1 MNIQFKL
8 EGRSRKQLAAAVS
21 EITGVP
27 AVYKFMPSC
36 SFEIGNFTVTRE
48 GYLEFDDNT
57 EIPVIKSLIDSLAEK
72 GFVTATVIPF
82 SEIEKVS
89 EESETE
95 PHSPTVPITAATDS
109 EPNNRFTVSMPREFF
124 DDVTFGK
131 LDRLIESK
139 TELFK
144 QAFKTASLNYKV
156 TDTEVQFPWFSDLSD
171 ETDFKAY
178 CDFISAFCKM
188 AKEQKRINKSQ
199 AQTDNPKFAMRVFL
213 IRLGF
218 VGDEHKV
225 TRKILLRNLSGS
237 AAYRKKG
244 ETGCSDED

>member
-36 SFEIGNFTVTRE
+36 AFEIGNFTITRE
-48 GYLEFDDNT
+48 GYLEFDDNI

-139 TELFK
+139 AELFK
-144 QAFKTASLNYKV
+144 QAFKTDSLNYKV

-171 ETDFKAY
+171 ETEFKAY
-178 CDFISAFCKM
+178 CDFIAAFCKM

-199 AQTDNPKFAMRVFL
+199 TQTDNPKFAMRVFL

-218 VGDEHKV
+218 VGDEHKAA
-225 TRKILLRNLSGS
+225 RKILLKNLSGS
-237 AAYRKKG
+237 SAFRKKAAN
-244 ETGCSDED
+244 DEISE

>member
-36 SFEIGNFTVTRE
+36 AFEIGEFTVTRE

-109 EPNNRFTVSMPREFF
+109 LVVSMPREFF

-144 QAFKTASLNYKV
+144 EAFRTDSLNYKV

-218 VGDEHKV
+218 VGDEHKA

-244 ETGCSDED
+244 ERGCSDED

>member
-27 AVYKFMPSC
+27 AVYKFMPSYA
-36 SFEIGNFTVTRE
+36 FEIGEFTVTRE

-139 TELFK
+139 AELFK
-144 QAFKTASLNYKV
+144 QAGFRNVKIEYDMN
-156 TDTEVQFPWFSDLSD
+156 E
-171 ETDFKAY
+171 
-178 CDFISAFCKM
+178 M
-188 AKEQKRINKSQ
+188 
-199 AQTDNPKFAMRVFL
+199 MRDV
-213 IRLGF
+213 
-218 VGDEHKV
+218 VGVK
-225 TRKILLRNLSGS
+225 
-237 AAYRKKG
+237 
-244 ETGCSDED
+244 

>member
-27 AVYKFMPSC
+27 AVYKFMPSYA
-36 SFEIGNFTVTRE
+36 FEIGEFTVTRE

-109 EPNNRFTVSMPREFF
+109 EPNNRFTVSMPRECF

-139 TELFK
+139 AELFK
-144 QAFKTASLNYKV
+144 QAFKTDSLNYKV

-199 AQTDNPKFAMRVFL
+199 AQTDNPKFAMRVFYNEP
-213 IRLGF
+213 INQ
-218 VGDEHKV
+218 DKE
-225 TRKILLRNLSGS
+225 
-237 AAYRKKG
+237 
-244 ETGCSDED
+244 

>member
-36 SFEIGNFTVTRE
+36 AFEIGEFTVTRE

-95 PHSPTVPITAATDS
+95 PHSPTVP
-109 EPNNRFTVSMPREFF
+109 REFF

-144 QAFKTASLNYKV
+144 QAFRTDSLNYKV